1 MTKEEL
7 LEDLKA
13 KLEALSREELAKL
26 GIFCVVC
33 DPVGVG
39 ELLVGKPD
47 SILAAITQAIID
59 NEDIKMFLET
69 SLVIAEEYKQK
80 SLDEQP
86 NEANTIP
93 VHYSKMKS

>member
-33 DPVGVG
+33 DTDGVG

-47 SILAAITQAIID
+47 SILAAITQVIID
-59 NEDIKMFLET
+59 NKDIKFLIET
-69 SLVIAEEYKQK
+69 SLKIAEEYKREV
-80 SLDEQP
+80 LNEQP
-86 NEANTIP
+86 KEANAIP

>member
-1 MTKEEL
+1 MTKEEV

-13 KLEALSREELAKL
+13 KLEVLSHEELSEL
-26 GIFCVVC
+26 GILCIVC
-33 DPVGVG
+33 DPDGVG

-59 NEDIKMFLET
+59 NEDIKFLIET
-69 SLVIAEEYKQK
+69 SLQVAEEYKREVLKEEQK
-80 SLDEQP
+80 
-86 NEANTIP
+86 EANTIP

>member
-7 LEDLKA
+7 LEDLKV
-13 KLEALSREELAKL
+13 KLEVLSREELSKL

-33 DPVGVG
+33 DPEGVG

-47 SILAAITQAIID
+47 SILTAIAQAIID
-59 NEDIKMFLET
+59 NEDIKLLVET
-69 SLVIAEEYKQK
+69 SLKVAEEYKREV
-80 SLDEQP
+80 LNEQP
-86 NEANTIP
+86 KEANTIP

>member
-1 MTKEEL
+1 MTKEEI

-13 KLEALSREELAKL
+13 KLEVLSREELSEL
-26 GIFCVVC
+26 GILCVVC
-33 DPVGVG
+33 DPNGVG

-59 NEDIKMFLET
+59 NEDIKFLIET
-69 SLVIAEEYKQK
+69 SLKIAEEYKQHILQEEQKEAK
-80 SLDEQP
+80 SY
-86 NEANTIP
+86 P